1 MAGKVRNLL
10 DRDGRYFARLVIP
23 KDLRPFMDGKAE
35 RRKALGPDYKTALKK
50 LPGALADIQHE
61 IALAERRAAAAGERS
76 VTVGHYPLAAD
87 QIGLRNYQ
95 TRLAQDEALRNSGSQ
110 WASVSIDDLLVARLR
125 QGIAGQLSD
134 DDLAELVEHRIERF
148 RQIGNTMAAFGSDE
162 WRSLARYI
170 CVSEYEALARVAER
184 DEGDFSGAPSHPMLA
199 NAQPEADPLPP
210 VSLKGLFADYIA
222 AKKLVGKARG
232 TEKRWRPVFTDLA
245 KFVRHDDARR
255 LTKKNL
261 TDWRDELLKSLSP
274 KTVADVYLAA
284 VRSVLIWAVEND
296 RLDSNA
302 AEKVRQEVPKGARN
316 REKGF
321 TGKEAAAILIAAR
334 DHVPAVTDNTA
345 TMELRQTTAAKRWVP
360 ALCAF
365 SGARV
370 TEITQLRKEDFRE
383 EGEAHVMRIR
393 PEAGTVKA
401 GGYRDVPLH
410 SQLIEMGFLNF
421 LQAAPAGP
429 LFYRNGKGRD
439 PIKAARATAGRI
451 SEWLQ
456 EAGLIPEGVQP
467 NHGWRHRFKT
477 VGEEEGISKRAIDA
491 IQGHASTT
499 AGDNYGDVTLKARKA
514 AIDRFPSYDLSASPQ
529 AQQDPGSEAATHS

>member
-1 MAGKVRNLL
+1 MEGKV
-10 DRDGRYFARLVIP
+10 
-23 KDLRPFMDGKAE
+23 E

-76 VTVGHYPLAAD
+76 VTVGRYPLAAD
-87 QIGLRNYQ
+87 QIALRNYQ

-210 VSLKGLFADYIA
+210 VSLKDLFADYIA

-284 VRSVLIWAVEND
+284 VRSVLTWAVAND

-302 AEKVRQEVPKGARN
+302 VEKVRQEVPKGARN

-321 TGKEAAAILIAAR
+321 TGMEAAAILVAAR
-334 DHVPAVTDNTA
+334 DHVPAVTDNAA

-383 EGEAHVMRIR
+383 EGGAHVMRIS
-393 PEAGTVKA
+393 PDAGTVKA

-456 EAGLIPEGVQP
+456 ETGLIPEGVQP

-514 AIDRFPSYDLSASPQ
+514 AIDRFPSYDLSANPQ
-529 AQQDPGSEAATHS
+529 AQ